1 MGVLTSKLILEL
13 LDRVSGPARK
23 VSASLTA
30 LTAMQAKNSARLAA
44 MQGKLLG
51 AAAAGYGLAKGLASP
66 IRAGAE
72 FQTLLED
79 IRQKSDVSGEALAEL
94 GRKLR
99 AIAAATNQL
108 PTDTIK
114 TFNELLGL
122 GLGGT
127 NDENVTAAL
136 KMLPA
141 INRVATAY
149 RATSEDVMRAGQS
162 VFQNMKVPANE
173 IEKAFDIMADA
184 GKEGGFELKD
194 MAREF
199 PALTAAA
206 QALEMKGVR
215 GVAQLSAALEIA
227 RKGAAT
233 GSEAATATSDLMQ
246 KMVAP
251 EAVAKFKKAGIDIR
265 KELKKTQAKGEDV
278 FEMIDRVL
286 KKVTGGDQSKVVD
299 FFGDKEVLK
308 FLRPFWQ
315 NIAEYRRIRD
325 KALKADGTVN
335 ADYISRIKTADAA
348 MKRFRG
354 SLEDLN
360 ISVSKGLMPTFQ
372 RLLDE
377 YVNPLSERL
386 GKFAEQNPKLTTGIV
401 GVTGGLIALRIA
413 AIGAKFAF
421 GWLWGGAL
429 WVARGALVAL
439 GAASAP
445 LTIILGTLGAA
456 AIYAYRNWGE
466 VLKLWQRLKEPWTN
480 LGETISSTWEMIAAP
495 MRTKLAE
502 IVTAVR
508 ELPEKVKA
516 AASGMYEAGVALI
529 QQLWEGMKAKVQAL
543 LGWVSSI
550 GAKIKSALTGGGAAA
565 PSGPAVD
572 GARAAGGPVQRGKS
586 YLVGER
592 GPELWRAPASGRII
606 DTAGTVAAI
615 KRQALAGAA
624 QQGGGTVN
632 YNIGGIHVQAA
643 PGQSADAIAEAVER
657 KFSAKL
663 AQLSRGAYSDGVN

>member
-51 AAAAGYGLAKGLASP
+51 AAAAAYGLGRGLASP
-66 IRAGAE
+66 IRAGAT

-79 IRQKSDVSGEALAEL
+79 IKQKSDVSGDALTEL

-99 AIAAATNQL
+99 GIATATNQL
-108 PTDTIK
+108 PTETTR
-114 TFNELLGL
+114 TFDALLGL
-122 GLGGT
+122 GLGGAT
-127 NDENVTAAL
+127 NADNVDAAL

-141 INRVATAY
+141 INKVATAY

-162 VFQNMKVPANE
+162 VFQNLKVPAHE
-173 IEKAFDIMADA
+173 VEKAFDAMADA
-184 GKEGGFELKD
+184 GKEGAFELKD

-233 GSEAATATSDLMQ
+233 GSEAANATSDLMQ

-251 EAVAKFKKAGIDIR
+251 EAVTKFKKAGVDIR
-265 KELKKTQAKGEDV
+265 NELKKTQKTGGDV

-315 NIAEYRRIRD
+315 NIEEYRRIRD

-335 ADYISRIKTADAA
+335 ADYIDRIKTADAA
-348 MKRFRG
+348 MVRFRG
-354 SLEDLN
+354 SLENLN
-360 ISVSKGLMPTFQ
+360 ISLSKGLMPTFQ
-372 RLLDE
+372 RLLDDHI
-377 YVNPLSERL
+377 NPLTERI

-401 GVTGGLIALRIA
+401 GTAAGLIGLRIA
-413 AIGAKFAF
+413 AIGAKFAL

-429 WVARGALVAL
+429 AVARGALIAL
-439 GAASAP
+439 GVAGGPVS
-445 LTIILGTLGAA
+445 LVLGTIGAA
-456 AIYAYRNWGE
+456 AVYAYTHWSE
-466 VLKLWQRLKEPWTN
+466 VLALWQRLKDPWLT
-480 LGETISSTWEMIAAP
+480 LGQTMTATWANITGP
-495 MRTKLAE
+495 
-502 IVTAVR
+502 I
-508 ELPEKVKA
+508 KA
-516 AASGMYEAGVALI
+516 AATQLYEAGANMI
-529 QQLWEGMKAKVQAL
+529 TQLWEGMKSKFSAL
-543 LGWVSSI
+543 LGWVSGI
-550 GAKIKSALTGGGAAA
+550 GSKIKGALGMGGAAA
-565 PSGPAVD
+565 AGGGVA
-572 GARAAGGPVQRGKS
+572 GARAAGGPVSRGKS
-586 YLVGER
+586 YLVGEH
-592 GPELWRAPASGRII
+592 GPELWKAPSSGRII

-615 KRQALAGAA
+615 KAQALAGAA
-624 QQGGGTVN
+624 RRGGGGNTISNSVTIN
-632 YNIGGIHVQAA
+632 VQAA
-643 PGQSADAIAEAVER
+643 PGQSTEAVAAAVER
-657 KFSAKL
+657 RLSEKL
-663 AQLSRGAYSDGVN
+663 AALSRASYSSGGI